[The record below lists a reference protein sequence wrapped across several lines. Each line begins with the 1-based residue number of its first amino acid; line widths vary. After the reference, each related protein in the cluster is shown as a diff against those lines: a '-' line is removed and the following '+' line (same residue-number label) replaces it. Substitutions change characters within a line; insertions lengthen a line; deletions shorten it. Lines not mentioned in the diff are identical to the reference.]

1 MQMSAETT
9 GAASGASL
17 SRTVTFGAT
26 DTNRLATIADL
37 LTSLPS
43 EERRNLI
50 DRLPDD
56 ERLAVTELI
65 LAGRLS

>member
-1 MQMSAETT
+1 MSAKTT

-17 SRTVTFGAT
+17 SRAVTLGAT
-26 DTNRLATIADL
+26 DSNRLAVIADL

-50 DRLPDD
+50 DHLPDD
-56 ERLAVTELI
+56 ERLAVTELL
-65 LAGRLS
+65 LAGRPS